1 MTDIAVPVAV
11 AFKGVPDVELV
22 AVGSWAASTGPAVI
36 TTEDLH
42 AAVGAL
48 DCPGV
53 HNPVLKLGHMEP
65 DPDGQ
70 KIRWDG
76 TPAVG
81 WISNMRLSDNSAKL
95 LGDYT
100 GVPEWLVEAMPTAY
114 PQRSVE
120 IQRDFT
126 CQIGHVH
133 PFVITAVSLLGIYA
147 PAVGVI
153 KSLHDVQTLFTG
165 DGPDYVAN
173 LSAARQR
180 LAAAWPDEDT
190 EERRDL
196 TDTERRSTADFD
208 RDRDQWEAAVVALLA
223 SWPVVQKAQRAQLT
237 AQIAAHIDAGQY
249 DRLAALTVDP
259 AAATGLL
266 YEEMLS
272 AAREARAEQIA
283 EARRQG
289 VTAEEP
295 PDVDEAWLL
304 AAAAGIAATMAGT
317 LAATA
322 GRNAA
327 QLAAPG
333 VNGVDVADDV
343 DTLLGEMSDR
353 FLIDQFGGAVGA
365 ARTAGRF
372 AVLDAFPA
380 GEYVASEFND
390 RRTCFNCRQIDG
402 ARFDSLDEAMAA
414 YGSGGYHSCS
424 GGGRCRGRLITVWE
438 ADPTPFAPLT
448 FTAGVPTTM
457 SLLTGGTPM
466 PLPTTIQAR
475 VSAEDVSRAYY
486 QTAGYSNW
494 ITAMHVDPLELVTCD
509 DSTGDYFRVP
519 VTLGSDDEFEFGE
532 PVKVKVEYVDVKT
545 PASGDKVKATAAVYT
560 DDTGTMRLSSI
571 AWTGRDAALDIVGGE
586 PRPDVLTQLATAD
599 AIKKQGGQATPE
611 QAAVMEAAVSV
622 APDVSPAGAAIRKMA
637 AATQTPTADP
647 AAGPTTTEQEASRM
661 PFDAAKLR
669 EALGLSPDASADDAL
684 TAFAGALSTLGGGTA
699 ATEPTTTPTTTT
711 DTLSAGGPVTV
722 PQLADGNRPIL
733 LDPSQL
739 SQLQESARKGET
751 AWAQLRRNERDGV
764 IDDAIRLG
772 KFPAARR
779 DYWVRL
785 WDVDPDG
792 TRSAISA
799 LAANVIPVLS
809 QGYLGD
815 DAAQRSQSDQAYEGL
830 FGKEG

>member
-1 MTDIAVPVAV
+1 VTTVDLPTPV

-22 AVGSWAASTGPAVI
+22 AVGSWNASTGPAVI

-53 HNPVLKLGHMEP
+53 GNPVLKLGHMEP
-65 DPDGQ
+65 DPDGN

-81 WISNMRLSDNSAKL
+81 YISNMRLSDNSAKL

-100 GVPEWLVEAMPTAY
+100 GVPAWLVDAMPSAY

-120 IQRDFT
+120 ITRNFL
-126 CQIGHVH
+126 CQIGHTH
-133 PFVITAVSLLGIYA
+133 PFVITAVSLLGIYP

-153 KSLHDVQTLFTG
+153 KSLQDVQALFTG
-165 DGPDYVAN
+165 DGPAFVAD
-173 LSAARQR
+173 LSAARAR
-180 LAAAWPDEDT
+180 LAAALPVED

-196 TDTERRSTADFD
+196 TDIERRSTADFD
-208 RDRDQWEAAVVALLA
+208 RDHAQWEASIVALLA
-223 SWPVVQKAQRAQLT
+223 AWPAVQKAQRAQLT
-237 AQIAAHIDAGQY
+237 AQIAEHVDAERY
-249 DRLAALTVDP
+249 DRLASLTVDP
-259 AAATGLL
+259 DAATGLL
-266 YEEMLS
+266 YEVMLD
-272 AAREARAEQIA
+272 AAYAAHQEQVA

-289 VTAEEP
+289 VTTEA
-295 PDVDEAWLL
+295 PDSVDEAWLL

-333 VNGVDVADDV
+333 SSGTTVAADV
-343 DTLLGEMSDR
+343 DARLGKMSDR

-365 ARTAGRF
+365 ARSAGRF
-372 AVLDAFPA
+372 AVLDAFPT
-380 GEYVASEFND
+380 GEYYASEVND
-390 RRTCFNCRQIDG
+390 RRTCNNCRLIDG
-402 ARFDSLDEAMAA
+402 RRFDSLDEALSA
-414 YGSGGYHSCS
+414 YGSGGYNSCS
-424 GGGRCRGRLITVWE
+424 GGGRCRGRYIAVWE
-438 ADPTPFAPLT
+438 VDPAPFAPLT
-448 FTAGVPTTM
+448 FTAGVTTTM

-486 QTAGYSNW
+486 QTAGYSQW
-494 ITAMHVDPLELVTCD
+494 ITAMHVDPLELVVCD
-509 DSTGDYFRVP
+509 DSSGDYFRVP
-519 VTLGSDDEFEFGE
+519 VTLGSDDTFEFGE
-532 PVKVKVEYVDVKT
+532 ATKVKVEYVDVKT
-545 PASGDKVKATAAVYT
+545 PKGGDKVKATAAVYA
-560 DDTGTMRLSSI
+560 DDSGTMRFSAV
-571 AWTGRDAALDIVGGE
+571 AWTGREAALSIVGGE
-586 PRPDVLTQLATAD
+586 PPANVPAT
-599 AIKKQGGQATPE
+599 GTNVPPATP
-611 QAAVMEAAVSV
+611 V
-622 APDVSPAGAAIRKMA
+622 ADDVSPAGAAIRKMA
-637 AATQTPTADP
+637 AAPRTPTVDP
-647 AAGPTTTEQEASRM
+647 AAGSTTTEQEASRM

-669 EALGLSPDASADDAL
+669 EALGLTADATADDAL
-684 TAFAGALSTLGGGTA
+684 TAFAGALSTLGGGTTPA
-699 ATEPTTTPTTTT
+699 ADTTPAPVA
-711 DTLSAGGPVTV
+711 LSAAGTPAPVAV

-739 SQLQESARKGET
+739 AALQASAQKGET

-779 DYWVRL
+779 DYWVTL
-785 WDVDPDG
+785 WDRDPDG
-792 TRSAISA
+792 TRDAISQ

-815 DAAQRSQSDQAYEGL
+815 DAAQRSASDQAYEGL

>member
-1 MTDIAVPVAV
+1 MTTVDSPAAV

-22 AVGSWAASTGPAVI
+22 AVGSWNASTGPAVI

-100 GVPEWLVEAMPTAY
+100 GVPAWLVDSMPSAY

-120 IQRDFT
+120 IQRNFT
-126 CQIGHVH
+126 CQIGHTH
-133 PFVITAVSLLGIYA
+133 PFVITAVSLLGIYP

-165 DGPDYVAN
+165 EGPDYVTD

-180 LAAAWPDEDT
+180 LAAALPVEDE
-190 EERRDL
+190 EQRDL
-196 TDTERRSTADFD
+196 TDAERRSTADFD
-208 RDRDQWEAAVVALLA
+208 RDRDQWEAAIVALLA
-223 SWPVVQKAQRAQLT
+223 AWPVIQRAQRTQLT
-237 AQIAAHIDAGQY
+237 AQIAEHVDAGRY
-249 DRLAALTVDP
+249 DRLAELDVDP

-266 YEEMLS
+266 YEVMVD
-272 AAREARAEQIA
+272 AARDARAEQIA

-289 VTAEEP
+289 VAAEDP

-333 VNGVDVADDV
+333 VTGTTVADDV
-343 DTLLGEMSDR
+343 DVRLGQMSDR
-353 FLIDQFGGAVGA
+353 FLIDQFGGAIGA
-365 ARTAGRF
+365 ARSAGRF
-372 AVLDAFPA
+372 AVLDAFPT
-380 GEYVASEFND
+380 GEYYASEIND
-390 RRTCFNCRQIDG
+390 RRTCNNCRLIDG
-402 ARFDSLDEAMAA
+402 RRFDTLDEALSA
-414 YGSGGYHSCS
+414 YGSGGYNACS
-424 GGGRCRGRLITVWE
+424 GGGRCRGRYIAVWE
-438 ADPTPFAPLT
+438 VDPMPFAPLT

-486 QTAGYSNW
+486 QSAGYSSW

-519 VTLGSDDEFEFGE
+519 VTLGSDDTFEFGD

-545 PASGDKVKATAAVYT
+545 PKGGDKVKATAAVYA
-560 DDTGTMRLSSI
+560 DDTGTMRFSSVT
-571 AWTGRDAALDIVGGE
+571 WTGREAALDIVGGE
-586 PRPDVLTQLATAD
+586 PAPTPDPTPAPVVAD
-599 AIKKQGGQATPE
+599 
-611 QAAVMEAAVSV
+611 
-622 APDVSPAGAAIRKMA
+622 DVSPAGAAIRKMA
-637 AATQTPTADP
+637 AAPKTPTADP
-647 AAGPTTTEQEASRM
+647 VDGSPTTEQEASRM

-669 EALGLSPDASADDAL
+669 EALGLSPDATADDAL
-684 TAFAGALSTLGGGTA
+684 TAFAGALSTLGGSTPAPAANPTESAALSTGTA
-699 ATEPTTTPTTTT
+699 PA
-711 DTLSAGGPVTV
+711 PVAV

-739 SQLQESARKGET
+739 ASLQESARKGET

-772 KFPAARR
+772 KFPAVRR
-779 DYWVRL
+779 DYWVQL
-785 WDVDPDG
+785 WDRDPDG
-792 TRSAISA
+792 TRTAINQ

-815 DAAQRSQSDQAYEGL
+815 DAAQRSASDQAYAGL
-830 FGKEG
+830 FGEEG